1 MAEQLAKRETRE
13 MTNGGRDLQRQ
24 KANLETVFR
33 SWDRERLQL
42 YASDLTEAIIAERKK
57 FQELSNRL
65 KETVTMY
72 NLSTAISSTL
82 NLDEVL
88 RTLYEQTRLLIDA
101 ASFLI
106 AIYDEES
113 DDLSF
118 SLIFHQGRPLR
129 PFTLKAAEDPGLTS
143 RVLRGKQPLL
153 IRDWATAPEAKGA
166 EPVPAG
172 TLPRSWL
179 GVPIITGEQAIGVA
193 VVQSDMPGAFG
204 ERDKQSLLTNANQAA
219 FAIGHARFY
228 ESSTRR
234 ARELATL
241 AEVSRTLSSTLD
253 LEEVLTL
260 IMQRVNAVLGVE
272 AGSILLIDEATGEL
286 VFETALGEKS
296 EEVKPIRLKMGEGI
310 AGHVA
315 LTGEPLMIANVQE
328 DHRHSRVVDVSTDF
342 LTRTLLCVPLIVRGK
357 VIGVLEVM
365 NKVKG
370 DFTSADLNLLTSIA
384 AYAAIAIENAR
395 LYRNVLA
402 ERDRV
407 IIAQE
412 EVRRQLA
419 RDLHDGPTQLVAA
432 MLMNL
437 DFVKAALLR
446 DPSQIGREIDNLV
459 DLGQRATHQMRTL
472 LFELRP
478 LVLESHGLVAALKV
492 FLERRQKDENTALH
506 LELQTDQP
514 GNQFIRPDYRVEAAL
529 FAVVQEAVNNALKH
543 AEAEDIW
550 VRLNQS
556 ARGLLVLVE
565 DNGRGFDVAATN
577 ANYEQRCSMGM
588 VNMRERAELAS
599 GHLKLESAP
608 GKGTKVAVWVPPEKI
623 AEP

>member
-13 MTNGGRDLQRQ
+13 MTNVGRDLQRQ

-204 ERDKQSLLTNANQAA
+204 ERDKQSLLTIANQAA

-608 GKGTKVAVWVPPEKI
+608 GKGTKVAVWGPPEKI

>member
-204 ERDKQSLLTNANQAA
+204 ERDKQSLLTIANQAA